1 MAARRGVTADQVAAA
16 ALAVLDEAG
25 RVTDVRPAAVA
36 KRLGIRSQSLY
47 AHVDG
52 AAGLRRLLAL
62 RSLDDLAEAV
72 TTAAVGRSGRDATE
86 AVVRAH
92 LSFALVYPGRFS
104 AAIHPPGRD
113 SDLEAAVNRVGR
125 PLQTV
130 LQSLGLDDGPRVHWT
145 RLQLAVT
152 AGFASLVHGEQL
164 TLAPGADDTVE
175 HLVAMLLGHLDDMVG
190 AGPLVTSGP

>member
-1 MAARRGVTADQVAAA
+1 MAARRGVTADRVAVA
-16 ALAVLDEAG
+16 ALAALDEAE
-25 RVTDVRPAAVA
+25 RVIDVRPSAVA

-72 TTAAVGRSGRDATE
+72 TTAAVGRSGRDAAE

-92 LSFALVYPGRFS
+92 LSFALTSPGRFS
-104 AAIHPPGRD
+104 AAIHPPGGD
-113 SDLEAAVNRVGR
+113 PDLEAAINRVSR

-130 LQSLGLDDGPRVHWT
+130 LQSLGLDDRPRVHWT

-164 TLAPGADDTVE
+164 TLAPGVDDTVE
-175 HLVAMLLGHLDDMVG
+175 HLVAMLLGHLDAMVG
-190 AGPLVTSGP
+190 VGLPATSGS

>member
-1 MAARRGVTADQVAAA
+1 
-16 ALAVLDEAG
+16 
-25 RVTDVRPAAVA
+25 
-36 KRLGIRSQSLY
+36 
-47 AHVDG
+47 
-52 AAGLRRLLAL
+52 
-62 RSLDDLAEAV
+62 LAEAV
-72 TTAAVGRSGRDATE
+72 TTAAVGRSGRDAAE

-92 LSFALVYPGRFS
+92 LSFALAHPGRFS
-104 AAIHPPGRD
+104 AAIHPPGGD
-113 SDLEAAVNRVGR
+113 SELEAAVNRVGR

-130 LQSLGLDDGPRVHWT
+130 LQFLGLDDGPRVHWT

>member
-1 MAARRGVTADQVAAA
+1 MAARRGVTADRVAAA
-16 ALAVLDEAG
+16 ALAALDEAE
-25 RVTDVRPAAVA
+25 RVIDVRPSVVA

-72 TTAAVGRSGRDATE
+72 TTAAVGRSGRDAAE

-92 LSFALVYPGRFS
+92 LSFALAHPGRFS
-104 AAIHPPGRD
+104 AAIHPPGGD
-113 SDLEAAVNRVGR
+113 PDLEAAIKRVSR

-130 LQSLGLDDGPRVHWT
+130 LQSLGLDDRPRVHWT

-164 TLAPGADDTVE
+164 TLAPGVDDTVE
-175 HLVAMLLGHLDDMVG
+175 HLVAMLLGHLDAMVG
-190 AGPLVTSGP
+190 AGLPATSGS